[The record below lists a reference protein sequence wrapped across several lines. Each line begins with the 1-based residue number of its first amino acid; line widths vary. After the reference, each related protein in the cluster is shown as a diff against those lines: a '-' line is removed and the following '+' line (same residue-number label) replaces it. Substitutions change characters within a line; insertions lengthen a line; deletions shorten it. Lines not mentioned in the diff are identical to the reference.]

1 MSVMTTVP
9 SEGAASTLVVAF
21 VGPSLPASE
30 VARRFPDV
38 LLLPP
43 ICQGDLLSA
52 WERYHPEVCVIID
65 GEFGQSLSV
74 WHKEILFVL
83 NQGVHVVGASSMG
96 ALRAAEMER
105 FGMVGVGSIFEHFSG
120 GFLTADDE
128 VALLHGDADMGWQ
141 PFTWPLVNCM
151 ATITHLRA
159 TGLIDDAVADLLA
172 DSLATLH
179 FSERIAPALA
189 EELGRRGRAD
199 ATELAAMVADSMID
213 QKALDA
219 IAGIEHGLSLVGVP
233 MPELEA
239 PLHLFGRVGESMA
252 ESDTLVPSAT
262 TPLRRYQ
269 LVNDLALHDSDF
281 EQLSQRAIDRLL
293 ALEYAFETGATVT
306 AEEVASERARFLLN
320 RSLTEDDLGDWLVA
334 NDLDEDSFTRLME
347 EEALRRR
354 MQRWALDTRLY
365 GRNRKI
371 IIDQLRLEGRYPEAV
386 RLASRRRLLADARPA
401 QPWPATDA
409 EGTELLI
416 KHHVASGWRAQGSLD
431 ATIEDHGFDGMAGL
445 FVGLLDATAARIEAS
460 ERRER
465 LARIFGADRGPA
477 APSESA
483 RRAASGEVHRL
494 LESHQVSQVVLTS
507 VELGLFDHLDQPSS
521 TDELAHRLSADPAR
535 LRRLCQALAALD
547 LLDEDDE
554 GWRPTIKGE
563 VLAEGHEASLAP
575 YARDL
580 RRSSQPAWEELAAM
594 VRGADQGRD
603 DADADADA
611 DLGFSAAT
619 WGLDMDRRAARLVP
633 EDFEGT
639 VVDLGG
645 GLGRLAVAIAARA
658 PRARVILVERPE
670 VLEVARG
677 AVAGHDVVIAALDEV
692 GGPIDLVVMTRVLCT
707 LDDEGAVALLCALR
721 PALAPGATVHV
732 IDTVHDGSIPASM
745 VDLFNLVRTGGL
757 ARTESEWRH
766 LADRSHLALREI
778 APFEVPFSDLVL
790 YADRDDPSE
799 GT

>member
-1 MSVMTTVP
+1 MKAMTTVP
-9 SEGAASTLVVAF
+9 SERAAPTPVVSF
-21 VGPSLPASE
+21 VGPSLPAAE

-74 WHKEILFVL
+74 WHKEILYVL

-105 FGMVGVGSIFEHFSG
+105 FGMVGVGKIFEHFSG

-141 PFTWPLVNCM
+141 PFTWPLVNCT
-151 ATITHLRA
+151 ATITNLRA
-159 TGLIDDAVADLLA
+159 TGLIDEAEADLLVDA
-172 DSLATLH
+172 LSSLH

-199 ATELAAMVADSMID
+199 AEELAAMLADAMID

-219 IAGIEHGLSLVGVP
+219 IAGIEHGLSLIGVS
-233 MPELEA
+233 MPVLEA

-269 LVNDLALHDSDF
+269 LVNDLALHDADF

-306 AEEVASERARFLLN
+306 AEEIASERARFLLN
-320 RSLTEDDLGDWLVA
+320 RSLTEDDLGAWLVA
-334 NDLDEDSFTRLME
+334 NDLDEGSFTRLME

-386 RLASRRRLLADARPA
+386 RQASRRRLLADARPP
-401 QPWPATDA
+401 QPWPTSDA

-416 KHHVASGWRAQGSLD
+416 KHHISSGWRAQGSLD

-465 LARIFGADRGPA
+465 LVRIFGADSGSTE
-477 APSESA
+477 PSESA
-483 RRAASGEVHRL
+483 RRAAAGEVHRL
-494 LESHQVSQVVLTS
+494 LESHQVSQVILAA
-507 VELGLFDHLDQPSS
+507 VELGLFDHLDQPRS
-521 TDELAHRLSADPAR
+521 TADLARRLFADPAL
-535 LRRLCQALAALD
+535 LRRLCQALAALE
-547 LLDEDDE
+547 LLNGDDD
-554 GWRPTIKGE
+554 GWRPTSKGE
-563 VLAEGHEASLAP
+563 VLAEGHDASLAP

-580 RRSSQPAWEELAAM
+580 RRSSQPAWGELAAL
-594 VRGADQGRD
+594 VRGADQGRYEGG
-603 DADADADA
+603 ADADQ
-611 DLGFSAAT
+611 GFSAAT

-633 EDFEGT
+633 EDFEGS

-645 GLGRLAVAIAARA
+645 GLGRLAVAIAERA
-658 PRARVILVERPE
+658 PRAKVILVERPE
-670 VLEVARG
+670 VIEAARV
-677 AVAGHDVVIAALDEV
+677 AVAGHDVTVVALDEV
-692 GGPIDLVVMTRVLCT
+692 GGPIDLVMMSRVLCT
-707 LDDEGAVALLCALR
+707 LDDEAVVALLGTLR
-721 PALAPGATVHV
+721 PALAPAATIHV
-732 IDTVHDGSIPASM
+732 IDTVHDGSVPASL

-757 ARTESEWRH
+757 ARSESEWRD
-766 LADRSHLALREI
+766 LADRVHLKLHDV

-790 YADRDDPSE
+790 CLNLDSLTED
-799 GT
+799 T